1 MRDKD
6 VFSHVSLGEDNVA
19 FLKKLAADLP
29 ILADICRADLLLYCA
44 KGGEKA
50 VAVAQAMPHSVSPLY
65 QEKRLGLIVGP
76 SEQQEVLRTLGGK
89 LSPTQVHTVAV
100 RGATVARQVFPVWN
114 AQGKLIAAMAMDSYW
129 LAHERQLRR
138 SRAFQDALRDL
149 RTMVLRGE
157 LRGAESLAPFGEH
170 DGILYVNAE
179 RIIRYMSGVA
189 ASLYRHLGYR
199 DSLIGRRVSEL
210 ETVDPYLVTQALA
223 EQRCFERQDEQYG
236 RTWVRRALPVS
247 APDEPFWGLLSGWR
261 QVARDRPSRSRGVL
275 ILIHDATETLQ
286 AQRELESKMALIR
299 EVHHRVKNN
308 LQIIASLMRLQ
319 ARRVSSA
326 EAKAVLEESVN
337 RILSVA
343 VVHEFLSQN
352 AKGMINL
359 LEVAHRILTQV
370 QQALIDPRKRI
381 QLRVKGSDIWLPA
394 ERATHCALVINEL
407 VQNAIEHGMAHR
419 DEGFVDVELVDRG
432 EEVNIVV
439 TDNGEGL
446 PTGFA
451 IETNANLGLRIV
463 RSMVERD
470 LKGQFELRGDE
481 HGTRAVVHFSKSALG
496 GG

>member
-1 MRDKD
+1 MKDKD
-6 VFSHVSLGEDNVA
+6 VFSHVSLSEDDVA
-19 FLKKLAADLP
+19 FLRKLAADLP
-29 ILADICRADLLLYCA
+29 ILADINRADLLLYCA
-44 KGGEKA
+44 KGREKA
-50 VAVAQAMPHSVSPLY
+50 FAVAQAMPHSVSPLY
-65 QEKRLGLIVGP
+65 REKRLGLIVGL
-76 SEQQEVLRTLGGK
+76 SEQPEVLRTLAGK
-89 LSPTQVHTVAV
+89 LSASRVYTVAV

-114 AQGKLIAAMAMDSYW
+114 PNREIIAVLVMDSYW

-138 SRAFQDALRDL
+138 SKAFQDALRNL
-149 RTMVLRGE
+149 RNMVLRGE
-157 LRGAESLAPFGEH
+157 LRGAESLSPFGEH
-170 DGILYVNAE
+170 DGIVYVGAD
-179 RIIRYMSGVA
+179 RTIRYMSGVA

-199 DSLIGRRVSEL
+199 DSLIGRRVNDL
-210 ETVDPYLVTQALA
+210 ETVDPYLVTQVLS
-223 EQRCFERQDEQYG
+223 EQRCFERQDEQYE

-247 APDEPFWGLLSGWR
+247 VPDDPFWGILP
-261 QVARDRPSRSRGVL
+261 VAGRKARARPSRPRGVL
-275 ILIHDATETLQ
+275 ILVHDATETLQ
-286 AQRELESKMALIR
+286 AQRELEGKMALIH

-319 ARRVSSA
+319 ARRVSTA

-337 RILSVA
+337 RVLSVA

-352 AKGMINL
+352 AQGMINL

-370 QQALIDPRKRI
+370 QQALVDPGKSI

-419 DEGFVDVELVDRG
+419 EEGFVDVELVDRG

-451 IETNANLGLRIV
+451 LESSANLGLRIV

-470 LKGQFELRGDE
+470 LKGQFELRGDGY
-481 HGTRAVVHFSKSALG
+481 GTRAVVHFCKSALG